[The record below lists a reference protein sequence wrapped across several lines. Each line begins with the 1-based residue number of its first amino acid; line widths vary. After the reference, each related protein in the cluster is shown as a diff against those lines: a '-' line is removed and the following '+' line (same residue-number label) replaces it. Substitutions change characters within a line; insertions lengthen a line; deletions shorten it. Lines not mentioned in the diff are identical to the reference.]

1 MLALA
6 LLVGYAGPASAN
18 PSGSE
23 VLVQQSIVSVDG
35 PGEHFGLNSVLNQAA
50 TQVSK
55 IVTSGAS
62 PTGGTTGTASPGSV
76 ITYQVTAS
84 NLNNPA
90 VGIPGAQPLVVDYFS
105 TDLLFIGG
113 DNCTQQGNPASF
125 PAPPGAPSPYNVVT
139 CNPPVTSGTS
149 ATFSIQFQLS
159 ATTATAGET
168 EINLACAA
176 QDLGVIPTTTAY
188 TACGT
193 TTLTVNGV
201 VPPPVPT
208 GIVCVGPIFVLLNS
222 SSGFGV
228 TAQVNINGNVGGFPS
243 FPGTFGTGQVNAIVN
258 GLLPGQVPV
267 LSIQT
272 SSGTQTITGIAAGT
286 GPGIGTA
293 IINGTISGT
302 VSQGALI
309 TLSANNPVGG
319 ASTTLASGTV
329 TCNLPPP
336 LPPILPPPP
345 LEFIPP
351 PPPPLLPPPPP
362 APMAPP
368 MASMMPGVPVIPE
381 ADSLFLLVGGL
392 AALGGL
398 VALRT
403 MRRRRDDQ
411 A

>member
-6 LLVGYAGPASAN
+6 LLAGYAGPASAS
-18 PSGSE
+18 PDASD
-23 VLVQQSIVSVDG
+23 VTVQQSIVSVDG
-35 PGEHFGLNSVLNQAA
+35 PGERFGLNSVLNQTA
-50 TQVSK
+50 TAVSK
-55 IVTSGAS
+55 TITNIGSSTTS
-62 PTGGTTGTASPGSV
+62 GTTGSANPGDI
-76 ITYQVTAS
+76 ITYQINLS
-84 NLNNPA
+84 NLQA
-90 VGIPGAQPLVVDYFS
+90 TTGAAQPLVQDFFS

-113 DNCTQQGNPASF
+113 DNCTQISNAGITP
-125 PAPPGAPSPYNVVT
+125 PSPFTASNFGVIQ
-139 CNPPVTSGTS
+139 CSPPTTGTPPNAS
-149 ATFSIQFQLS
+149 AQFSVQFQLS
-159 ATTATAGET
+159 ATTATSGES
-168 EINLACAA
+168 EFNVACSRNVGGAFTVC
-176 QDLGVIPTTTAY
+176 GPTTTI
-188 TACGT
+188 
-193 TTLTVNGV
+193 TVNGV
-201 VPPPVPT
+201 IPPPVPT
-208 GIVCVGPIFVLLNS
+208 GIVCVGPIFVLLTA

-228 TAQVNINGNVGGFPS
+228 TAQVNINGNVAGTPFIPS
-243 FPGTFGTGQVNAIVN
+243 TFGTGQVNAIVN

-272 SSGTQTITGIAAGT
+272 SAGTQTITGIAAGT

-293 IINGTISGT
+293 IINGTISGQ

-329 TCNLPPP
+329 TCNNLPPP

-362 APMAPP
+362 APLDPP
-368 MASMMPGVPVIPE
+368 MASMMPGVQVIPE

-398 VALRT
+398 VAHRT
-403 MRRRRDDQ
+403 VRRRRDDLD
-411 A
+411 